1 MYSPFLISSSK
12 LLPFPGYRETFR
24 PQWPGLRCPVQKQTL
39 PTQVLDEMRDWQ
51 AVAEPRVTGF
61 RIQPFSRQKTSVSQH
76 AMSSQNPEFFRKH
89 AGRRAPRSVSSPR
102 LVVFVQSPG
111 SGLLAEFLL
120 VSVTSRNCPC
130 PLLARSVTLLLSCAP
145 CRENCLR
152 NHGDQIQL
160 LSKGALP
167 NCYERKRDHSIH
179 QRIPARR

>member
-12 LLPFPGYRETFR
+12 LLPFPGYRETFQ

-39 PTQVLDEMRDWQ
+39 PTQLLDEMRYWK

-61 RIQPFSRQKTSVSQH
+61 RIQPLSRQKTSLSRH

-111 SGLLAEFLL
+111 SGLLADFLL
-120 VSVTSRNCPC
+120 VSVTSQNCPRL
-130 PLLARSVTLLLSCAP
+130 LLARSVTLLLLCAS
-145 CRENCLR
+145 CRENR
-152 NHGDQIQL
+152 
-160 LSKGALP
+160 LP
-167 NCYERKRDHSIH
+167 
-179 QRIPARR
+179 